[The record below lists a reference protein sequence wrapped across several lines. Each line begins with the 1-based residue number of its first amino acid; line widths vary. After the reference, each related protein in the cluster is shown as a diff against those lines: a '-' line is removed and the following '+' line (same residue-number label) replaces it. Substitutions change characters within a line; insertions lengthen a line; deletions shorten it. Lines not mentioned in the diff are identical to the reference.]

1 MAVFFHFFFNRGNM
15 KSAPSKKSFFS
26 VLFFSLFSYLFAL
39 PGVTKKIPDLSGQFV
54 YYEDKS
60 FERESYFGIIF
71 YDEGTYG
78 LRYFAPSKTDV
89 KPLLP
94 KKDIQIL
101 FSLDITKK
109 YVELTGERIIS
120 AITPEDTDIINYLHD
135 MLYELTAR
143 LQKASPNGFIEDKIT
158 VPQEFEQFGGEV
170 KVNFDPLIPIFNVK
184 SIEDSTGKI
193 VFNLVTAGQLSS
205 SSDENFSAFEG
216 LPVKTE
222 DQHSFSLNKK
232 AEKQKITYKKT
243 SGFTQKIT
251 LDSQWTAKAENF
263 YTLSNSAILAF
274 DVIDLSK
281 TDSAQKANVSNT
293 LLQKFT
299 LGTDGTYPYSQ
310 LQKLETSASGT
321 KVSNLFFNDI
331 SKSFTRDF
339 KILTQLDENHLA
351 IMSLTVFQGVY
362 SKNSKYFDSILKSY
376 SAK

>member
-1 MAVFFHFFFNRGNM
+1 MTVFFHFFFNRGNM
-15 KSAPSKKSFFS
+15 KSAPSKKYLFS
-26 VLFFSLFSYLFAL
+26 VLFFSLFSCLFAL

-78 LRYFAPSKTDV
+78 LRYFAPSKTDI

-135 MLYELTAR
+135 MLYELTSR

-170 KVNFDPLIPIFNVK
+170 KVNFDPLIPIFNIK

-281 TDSAQKANVSNT
+281 TDSAQKENVSNT

>member
-1 MAVFFHFFFNRGNM
+1 M
-15 KSAPSKKSFFS
+15 KSVPSKKSFFS
-26 VLFFSLFSYLFAL
+26 VLFFSLFSCLFAL

-101 FSLDITKK
+101 FSLDIKKK

-135 MLYELTAR
+135 MLYELTSR

-170 KVNFDPLIPIFNVK
+170 KVNFDPLIPIFNIK

-222 DQHSFSLNKK
+222 DQHSFSLDK
-232 AEKQKITYKKT
+232 
-243 SGFTQKIT
+243 
-251 LDSQWTAKAENF
+251 KAENF

>member
-1 MAVFFHFFFNRGNM
+1 MTVFFHFFFNRGNM
-15 KSAPSKKSFFS
+15 KSAPSKKSLFS
-26 VLFFSLFSYLFAL
+26 VLFFSLFSCLFAL

-78 LRYFAPSKTDV
+78 LRYFAPSKTDI

-135 MLYELTAR
+135 MLYELTSR

-205 SSDENFSAFEG
+205 SSNENFSAFEG

-232 AEKQKITYKKT
+232 AEKQKINYKKT